1 MKRSRLI
8 VFVSLF
14 CLAVAA
20 VIIARGDLTGAEA
33 AAPTFSKDIAPI
45 FAKNCMSCHRPGE
58 IAPMSFMSYKEVR
71 PWAKSIRE
79 KVVNREM
86 PPWHADPA
94 HGEWTND
101 RRLSQKDIDAIR
113 AWVDGGAPEGDPKDL
128 PQAPKFATG
137 WQIGE
142 PDVVFQMPEEF
153 TVPAEGAVPYMY
165 FTVPTNFKEDRYIAA
180 MEARAG
186 DLSVVHHIVIYVR
199 DPREARPKRQDI
211 GTGLLGALSPGMTPF
226 IAQPGT
232 AKLIK
237 AGANLVF
244 QMHYTPSGKA
254 TKDRSMVGLKFAKTP
269 INKVITTTASWDA
282 RFTIPPQAENYE
294 VKASW
299 VADEDVTIW
308 SLMPHMHLRGKDY
321 LYRATYPDGRSE
333 ILLSVPNYDFG
344 WQVYYYPKKPIRIPK
359 GTKIETVAHYDN
371 STKNPQNPDPSKSV
385 RFGEQTWEEMM
396 NGFFD
401 YTVDA
406 QGAKTSA
413 SGISGSSK

>member
-1 MKRSRLI
+1 MRRSRLI
-8 VFVSLF
+8 VFVTLS

-20 VIIARGDLTGAEA
+20 VIVTRGDSTGVEA

-45 FAKNCMSCHRPGE
+45 FAKNCMGCHRPGE
-58 IAPMSFMSYKEVR
+58 IAPMSLMNYKEVR

-79 KVVNREM
+79 KVIKREM

-94 HGEWTND
+94 HGEWSND
-101 RRLSQKDIDAIR
+101 RRLSQKDLDTIV
-113 AWVDGGAPEGDPKDL
+113 AWIDGGSPEGNPKDL
-128 PQAPKFATG
+128 PQTPKFASG

-142 PDVVFQMPEEF
+142 PDMVFYMPEEF
-153 TVPAEGAVPYMY
+153 TVPAEGAVPYIY
-165 FTVPTNFKEDRYIAA
+165 FTVPTNFKEDKYIAA

-199 DPREARPKRQDI
+199 DPRESRGRRQDI

-226 IAQPGT
+226 IATPGT

-237 AGANLVF
+237 AGSNIIF
-244 QMHYTPSGKA
+244 QMHYTPSGKE
-254 TKDRSMVGLKFAKTP
+254 TKDRSMVGLKFLKEP
-269 INKVITTTASWDA
+269 VDKVITTTASWDP
-282 RFTIPPQAENYE
+282 RFTIPPHAENHE

-299 VADEDVTIW
+299 TAEEDVTIW
-308 SLMPHMHLRGKDY
+308 SFSPHMHLRGKDY
-321 LYRATYPDGRSE
+321 LYRAVYPDGRSE

-344 WQVYYYPKKPIRIPK
+344 WQVYYYPKTPIRIPK
-359 GTKIETVAHYDN
+359 GTKIETVAHFDN
-371 STKNPQNPDPSKSV
+371 STKNPQNPDPSKAV

-401 YTVDA
+401 YTIDA
-406 QGAKTSA
+406 PAAKTST
-413 SGISGSSK
+413 SGNGSGN